1 MGALRT
7 STSVMCRAHEMFFD
21 VQFKLEGETRKY
33 NVTASGTVPSDDA
46 GSTTCTLH
54 GDST

>member
-1 MGALRT
+1 VGGNDGRRT
-7 STSVMCRAHEMFFD
+7 AHEMFFD

>member
-1 MGALRT
+1 MGGHRDDGRRT
-7 STSVMCRAHEMFFD
+7 VGEMFVG

-46 GSTTCTLH
+46 GSTTCTLP